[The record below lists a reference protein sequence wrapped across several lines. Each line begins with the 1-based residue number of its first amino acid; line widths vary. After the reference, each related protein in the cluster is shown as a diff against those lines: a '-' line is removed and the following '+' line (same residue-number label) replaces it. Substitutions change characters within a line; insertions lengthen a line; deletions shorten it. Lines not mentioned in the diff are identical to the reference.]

1 VKVQW
6 KGYEKVEGKKDGRM
20 DGGKEVKW
28 LFYGIVLGWMTI
40 SRLRLAKPAY
50 LVVVLVDWKPKIEPL
65 LYHLNYSFCNVL
77 QIGSNYLVIINYFL
91 NNCT

>member
-1 VKVQW
+1 
-6 KGYEKVEGKKDGRM
+6 M

-50 LVVVLVDWKPKIEPL
+50 LVVVLVD
-65 LYHLNYSFCNVL
+65 
-77 QIGSNYLVIINYFL
+77 
-91 NNCT
+91 